1 MMRLHSFYSLDRE
14 ILKINFEDVL
24 EYIYRMYMY
33 EILEDVLTSL
43 KRIYIAIF
51 DKFFEKM
58 KIIG

>member
-1 MMRLHSFYSLDRE
+1 
-14 ILKINFEDVL
+14 
-24 EYIYRMYMY
+24 MY